1 MSIYDDLANSDY
13 ADPGKFR
20 EQLKQLGQLKES
32 QETDQDGEHAA
43 LSEADDKNQ
52 CHNL

>member
-20 EQLKQLGQLKES
+20 EQLKQLG
-32 QETDQDGEHAA
+32 
-43 LSEADDKNQ
+43 
-52 CHNL
+52 